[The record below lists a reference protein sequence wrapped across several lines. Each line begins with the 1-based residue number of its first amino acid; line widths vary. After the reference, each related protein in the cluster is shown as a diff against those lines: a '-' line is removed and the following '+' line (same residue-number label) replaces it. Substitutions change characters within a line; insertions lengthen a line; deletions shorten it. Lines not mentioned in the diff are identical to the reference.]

1 LTDDRP
7 AASAA
12 VPDEKLI
19 PIGRI
24 SAAHGVRGWLRMQV
38 FGDGGEALR
47 PGVALHVTT
56 PKGGVQVFELRQVA
70 AGRKGGEARVAF
82 EGVSDR
88 DAADALRGSGVA
100 VAAEALG
107 EVEDDEVWVHEL
119 VGCRVEG
126 EDGVALGE
134 IRGLWEAGSADVLV
148 VAAAD
153 GREHLVP
160 AALLRDVD
168 LAARRVV
175 VELLP
180 GLIGDASPAQAGSEE
195 PTPDPLET
203 PSPGP
208 LEKPTPDRRAGD

>member
-1 LTDDRP
+1 
-7 AASAA
+7 
-12 VPDEKLI
+12 
-19 PIGRI
+19 
-24 SAAHGVRGWLRMQV
+24 M
-38 FGDGGEALR
+38 
-47 PGVALHVTT
+47 
-56 PKGGVQVFELRQVA
+56 
-70 AGRKGGEARVAF
+70 
-82 EGVSDR
+82 
-88 DAADALRGSGVA
+88 
-100 VAAEALG
+100 
-107 EVEDDEVWVHEL
+107 
-119 VGCRVEG
+119 
-126 EDGVALGE
+126 
-134 IRGLWEAGSADVLV
+134 